1 MKSRRTTFR
10 RVGSVLGVMAVL
22 LTVAG
27 LASLVGGAELLVRGA
42 VGLALR
48 TGLST
53 VVIGLTIVAMGTG
66 APEFA
71 VGISSARSGEVELAL
86 GNVVGSNTANILLV
100 LGLAAALAAAG
111 LSVTERVVRL
121 DVPIMI
127 AVSIGVLLMALNGSI
142 SRLEGVLL
150 LGGIVAY
157 TSWTV
162 QVTRRELTIDGVPAV
177 LSEFDEVV
185 AEERRQPWWTSVGLL
200 LGGIALLVLGAE
212 WLVDGAS
219 RIARSLGVS
228 ELLIG
233 LTVVAVGTTAPEI
246 ATSAVAARRGEADLA
261 VGNVIGSNIFNL
273 LAVLGIT
280 AAVSPRGLPV
290 GGQAL
295 RIDLPVMVTVAVACL
310 PVFFNGFR
318 LTRFEGTLFVAGYG
332 AYLGFLV
339 LEAVDSPALPG
350 YVAGLAVG
358 AVGVVAA
365 LVVSGLHGLRS
376 RPGGA
381 HR

>member
-1 MKSRRTTFR
+1 
-10 RVGSVLGVMAVL
+10 MALL
-22 LTVAG
+22 LTLAG
-27 LASLVGGAELLVRGA
+27 LASLVAGAELLVRGA

-53 VVIGLTIVAMGTG
+53 VVIGLTVVAMGTG

-86 GNVVGSNTANILLV
+86 GNVVGSNTANVLLV
-100 LGLAAALAAAG
+100 LGLAAALSAAG
-111 LSVTERVVRL
+111 LAVTERVVRL

-127 AVSIGVLLMALNGSI
+127 AVSIGVFLMALNGSV

-157 TSWTV
+157 TVWTV
-162 QVTRRELTIDGVPAV
+162 QEAGEEYAIDGVPEVLAEFEEAV
-177 LSEFDEVV
+177 G
-185 AEERRQPWWTSVGLL
+185 EERRQPLWRSLLLLLAGIGLL
-200 LGGIALLVLGAE
+200 VAGAE
-212 WLVDGAS
+212 SLVEGAS
-219 RIARSLGVS
+219 RIALALGVS

-246 ATSAVAARRGEADLA
+246 ATSAVAALRGEADLA
-261 VGNVIGSNIFNL
+261 VGNVIGSNLFNL
-273 LAVLGIT
+273 LGVLGIT
-280 AAVSPRGLPV
+280 ATVSGTGLPV

-295 RIDLPVMVTVAVACL
+295 RVDLPVMVAVAIACL

-318 LTRFEGTLFVAGYG
+318 LTRAEGTVFVIAYG

-339 LEAVDSPALPG
+339 LEELDSPALPA
-350 YVAGLAVG
+350 YVAGLVVG
-358 AVGVVAA
+358 AVVAVIA
-365 LVVSGLHGLRS
+365 LVISGVHGLRS
-376 RPGGA
+376 RHGGV
-381 HR
+381 RR